1 MNGLLL
7 RGSFFGYDEI
17 AENFE
22 LCSFHIDDIAG
33 GIFYGVISDFEGTIF
48 AGDISFCYFGLIDHI
63 AGLIDAVGLLSFQ
76 FFQFCFNPA
85 FLKNGLIL

>member
-76 FFQFCFNPA
+76 FFQFGLNPA